1 MGFFNRTS
9 GSRGYAARR
18 GDGAKPG
25 GVAWIIVFL
34 GNPGPRY
41 ANTRHNVGFMA
52 CDALAKTLKIK
63 VDRLKFKALTA
74 TAEVGGERAFLMKPQ
89 TYMNLSGVAVQQAM
103 SFYKVPPERVLVV
116 CDDTAIAEFSLRI
129 RRSGSAGG
137 HNGLKSIIEKCGG
150 EGFPR
155 VKIGVG
161 GKAHPDMD
169 LADHVLGAYTAQ
181 SLVDMQVTC
190 ARAAEAVEAVLRDGF
205 DKAMGAYNTK

>member
-1 MGFFNRTS
+1 MSFFNRN
-9 GSRGYAARR
+9 GASRGYAARR
-18 GDGAKPG
+18 GSANSG
-25 GVAWIIVFL
+25 GVSWIIAFL

-52 CDALAKTLKIK
+52 CDALAARLKIK

-74 TAEVGGERAFLMKPQ
+74 TAELGGQKVLLMKPQ

-103 SFYKVPPERVLVV
+103 QFYKVPLENVLVL
-116 CDDTAIAEFSLRI
+116 CDDTAIAEFTLRL

-137 HNGLKSIIEKCGG
+137 HNGLKSIIEQCGG

-161 GKAHPDMD
+161 NKPHPDMD
-169 LADHVLGAYTAQ
+169 LADYVLGAYTAQ
-181 SLVDMQVTC
+181 ALVDMQATC
-190 ARAAEAVEAVLRDGF
+190 ARAGNAVEAILRDGM
-205 DKAMGAYNTK
+205 DKAMSEFSR